1 MAELL
6 KNRFFTGQ
14 VKYRDDVF
22 QGLHKAVVDGE
33 LFHSV
38 QDVLRRNN
46 GRSMTLSSRPYRE
59 YLLKGIIR
67 CVHCLMPMWAQTYN
81 SGSRVYREHRESR
94 SHARCPS
101 MGSSGSSI
109 KCDEADAQVGSLIEA
124 IELGPRWMEEVLALV
139 AERDEIRDVE
149 ERRLKVQEKLK
160 RLGRAY
166 VEGLYEDGD
175 YRAEKN
181 RLELDLDSL
190 TIPQV
195 SAAEDAGRLVMELP
209 RLWREANMEERRKLL
224 LSMLDGVYVEAKE
237 LKRVVAIQPKAAF
250 RPIFQVATTKE
261 GSGIFLI
268 KEPPE
273 ANREALD
280 TDPCSRWRR
289 GRVELPV
296 QR

>member
-1 MAELL
+1 
-6 KNRFFTGQ
+6 
-14 VKYRDDVF
+14 
-22 QGLHKAVVDGE
+22 
-33 LFHSV
+33 
-38 QDVLRRNN
+38 VLRRNN

-67 CVHCLMPMWAQTYN
+67 CVHCLMPIWAQTYN
-81 SGSRVYREHRESR
+81 SGSRIYREHRESR
-94 SHARCPS
+94 SHARCPP
-101 MGSSGSSI
+101 MGSSI
-109 KCDEADAQVGSLIEA
+109 KCEVADAQVGSLVEA
-124 IELGPRWMEEVLALV
+124 IELGPQWMEEVLALV
-139 AERDEIRDVE
+139 AERDELRDVE
-149 ERRLKVQEKLK
+149 ERRRKVLEKLK

-195 SAAEDAGRLVMELP
+195 SAAEDAGKLVMEPP

-224 LSMLDGVYVEAKE
+224 LSILDGVYVEAKE

-250 RPIFQVATTKE
+250 RQIFQVATTKE

-268 KEPPE
+268 KEPPD
-273 ANREALD
+273 ANQEALN
-280 TDPCSRWRR
+280 TNPCSGLRR
-289 GRVELPV
+289 GELTSTWNTGRGGV
-296 QR
+296 WSDIWQRRRSFAETFILSALVHIAQLTYG